1 MFNNMRTT
9 KPSTWIQN
17 MMKNL
22 QKKDVD
28 EEKKLFNDM
37 RVNVDESMYNYLG
50 DIQKSINNINF
61 NDILN
66 NAKEIIQ
73 NDISTN
79 VEHDDTEDSNVDEEK
94 KLFNDIRVNVDESV
108 YNYLGDIQKSINNIN
123 FNDILNNEKVIIQND
138 ISTKVEDTKVEDNDA
153 KFYST
158 QIETEIKWLD
168 QCYELKNELRQ
179 KLIPDPVLYY
189 RVDVDNPP
197 TFLPKMG
204 INSVTNKIGENYD
217 IMKDGIKSIKESI
230 HIPTFSNIMNFK
242 TDETGCDIIFSESNN
257 FNDEKITKILNK
269 GTAIK

>member
-1 MFNNMRTT
+1 MRTT
-9 KPSTWIQN
+9 KASTWIQN

-28 EEKKLFNDM
+28 EEKKLFNDI

-79 VEHDDTEDSNVDEEK
+79 VEHGDTEDTNVED
-94 KLFNDIRVNVDESV
+94 N
-108 YNYLGDIQKSINNIN
+108 
-123 FNDILNNEKVIIQND
+123 
-138 ISTKVEDTKVEDNDA
+138 KVEDTKVEDDDA

-179 KLIPDPVLYY
+179 KLIPDPVIYY

-230 HIPTFSNIMNFK
+230 QIPTFSNIMNSK
-242 TDETGCDIIFSESNN
+242 TDETDCDIIFSESNN
-257 FNDEKITKILNK
+257 FNDEKNTKILNK
-269 GTAIK
+269 GKTAIK